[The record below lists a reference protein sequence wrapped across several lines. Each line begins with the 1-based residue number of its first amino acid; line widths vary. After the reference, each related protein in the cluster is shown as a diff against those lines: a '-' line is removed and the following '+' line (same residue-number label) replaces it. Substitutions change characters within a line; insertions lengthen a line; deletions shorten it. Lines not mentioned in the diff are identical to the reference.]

1 LEALLRW
8 QSAELGMVS
17 PAKFISVAE
26 ETGLIVLI
34 GQWVLHEIARQI
46 KYWLEAGLPVVPVA
60 ANISAIQFA
69 QTDFVE
75 QVENILNRV
84 NLPLSWLELE
94 LTESMLMGHIENLR
108 QQLNRLRQLGVTLAV
123 DDFGTG
129 YSSLAYLHRLPINIL
144 KIDRSFVA
152 CLDQADS
159 EVERSLMETIITL
172 GHRLGMQVVAEG
184 VETAEQYRILEAAG
198 CDTFQGY
205 YIARPLS
212 VADVVDWLK

>member
-1 LEALLRW
+1 
-8 QSAELGMVS
+8 
-17 PAKFISVAE
+17 
-26 ETGLIVLI
+26 
-34 GQWVLHEIARQI
+34 
-46 KYWLEAGLPVVPVA
+46 LP
-60 ANISAIQFA
+60 

-129 YSSLAYLHRLPINIL
+129 YSSLAYLHRLPINVL

-152 CLDQADS
+152 CLDDADAT
-159 EVERSLMETIITL
+159 VERSLVETIITL

-198 CDTFQGY
+198 CDLFQGY
-205 YIARPLS
+205 YIAHPLT
-212 VADVVDWLK
+212 ATDVVAWLQKGRSGAAPCQ